1 MKKISILILLAVLCA
16 VPVRAQDTAT
26 QQQLDKLGG
35 QIQDLEAALAQQG
48 KRLDALEKEISDLSG
63 KVSTPPANNSASA
76 DDLKKLAGQ
85 VQDLAK
91 KQQDDNDLIVK
102 QLEKISQISAGPS
115 TGHKPKAGTDTP
127 TTGEENPAPPP
138 NVPQKGYY
146 YTVKDGDTLSSI
158 AKAYRDSDQHVKVTS
173 AQILAA
179 NPGLDPTKLYIGKK
193 IFIPDPNAK

>member
-1 MKKISILILLAVLCA
+1 MRKISLWLFILVFTASRA
-16 VPVRAQDTAT
+16 RAQDTAT
-26 QQQLDKLGG
+26 QQQLEELSGR
-35 QIQDLEAALAQQG
+35 IQNVLELQEAQT
-48 KRLDALEKEISDLSG
+48 KRLDALEKEISELSD
-63 KVSTPPANNSASA
+63 KVSMPQVNNSASA

-91 KQQDDNDLIVK
+91 KQQDDNDLIMK
-102 QLEKISQISAGPS
+102 QIEKLGQISAGPS

-127 TTGEENPAPPP
+127 PTGAENPTPPP

-146 YTVKDGDTLSSI
+146 YTIKDGDRLPTI
-158 AKAYRDSDQHVKVTS
+158 ARRIATDQHVKVTT